1 MQDKN
6 SKHVLNEMTGLGV
19 IISIGSLW
27 LLRSF
32 IIPFLN
38 KMWFNFLMTRT
49 KNSKFNQ
56 ELTDQIKELTNLPLS
71 VYVINDFK
79 NYDAFHAG
87 TKSIYISAA
96 LLQNLTKRE
105 AIAVLLHEAGHY
117 LNNDSNKTVYLYLPI
132 HKIIFYLILST
143 ALAVTPLTL
152 VLFFVSEPF
161 FLKLLNKRSQRAEFL
176 ADSYASELGYG
187 KELMSALDK
196 FFNKLKDEVCKEA
209 GDRKICEIKL
219 FDDHKNNKLYQSH
232 PDYFERKININS
244 TELKYTKLALKHG
257 KFKHIR
263 KSYFELKKLFK
274 KIKQEIKI
282 EEEKINQKNLDYKQ
296 KKGL

>member
-6 SKHVLNEMTGLGV
+6 SKHVLNELGGLGFIV
-19 IISIGSLW
+19 SLGSIWFLT
-27 LLRSF
+27 SF

-49 KNSKFNQ
+49 KNSKFNE
-56 ELTDQIKELTNLPLS
+56 ELTREVQALSNLPVN
-71 VYVINDFK
+71 VYIINDFK

-96 LLQNLTKRE
+96 LVKDLTKRE
-105 AIAVLLHEAGHY
+105 TIAVLLHETGHY
-117 LNNDSNKTVYLYLPI
+117 LNSDSNKTTYLYLPI
-132 HKIIFYLILST
+132 HKIVFYMILST
-143 ALAVTPLTL
+143 ALVFIPLT
-152 VLFFVSEPF
+152 VILFFVSEPF
-161 FLKLLNKRSQRAEFL
+161 FLKLLNKKNQRAEFL

-187 KELMSALDK
+187 KDLMSALDK
-196 FFNKLKDEVCKEA
+196 FFNKLKAEVCKESK
-209 GDRKICEIKL
+209 DKKMCEIKL
-219 FDDHKNNKLYQSH
+219 FDDHKNNKDYQSH
-232 PDYFERKININS
+232 PDFFERKININS